1 MVPVSLA
8 CAYGLH
14 RFWVTPSL
22 TPLQRIYLRQYVYS
36 TFKSYLRSQSRYTYM
51 VVIVTN
57 PTTKRDVEIGVRDEH
72 VKPDLDEEGR
82 VKVDNKLPI
91 FRLKAA
97 DVNVKKFFW
106 TRQLIPDKNAYVWF
120 RNAIYEDQSI
130 IDLWRPAWLSAL
142 IIFLLGTVGLTTL
155 YQLFQHRYVKGE
167 QVRGTRELSP
177 REYRKEHRK
186 HSGLRSQSLPASN
199 ESTRPTPRLFRIQ
212 SALVQVNRTA

>member
-1 MVPVSLA
+1 MKKSNIFTEEGQTRFRNTLHQVRFFFLIMVPVSLA

-97 DVNVKKFFW
+97 
-106 TRQLIPDKNAYVWF
+106 TSTS
-120 RNAIYEDQSI
+120 RNFSGRDN
-130 IDLWRPAWLSAL
+130 
-142 IIFLLGTVGLTTL
+142 
-155 YQLFQHRYVKGE
+155 LFQ
-167 QVRGTRELSP
+167 TRTLMC
-177 REYRKEHRK
+177 
-186 HSGLRSQSLPASN
+186 GFGML
-199 ESTRPTPRLFRIQ
+199 STRTKASSICGVRHG
-212 SALVQVNRTA
+212 LVHSSFSC